1 MIDQV
6 YCISLHDSERW
17 HAVERCVA
25 SRGLNL
31 RFQRF
36 LAVDTREDKWEA
48 FADELSPRARA
59 ELQECIAQERRTRNA
74 QLTPGAVGCYL
85 SHLGVYHTALSRGHE
100 CILVLEDDAELCEN
114 FRSRLREQVEALP
127 EWDVLVL
134 GYEAKRVERTERRE
148 RNAAERGATSARA
161 QPKCVRLRKFYGA
174 YAYVITR
181 RGMQKILDRAWP
193 IQEQFDSALSSWSDT
208 LKIFAATP
216 KLATHVWQGTSVQS
230 LPMKFD
236 LNAMK

>member
-1 MIDQV
+1 MLDHV
-6 YCISLHDSERW
+6 YCISLYDSERW
-17 HAVERCVA
+17 HAVEQCVA

-36 LAVDTREDKWEA
+36 IAVDTRDDKWEA

-59 ELQECIAQERRTRNA
+59 QLHECIAQQRRTRNA

-114 FRSRLREQVEALP
+114 FRSRLREQVQTLP

-134 GYEAKRVERTERRE
+134 GYEAKRVERI
-148 RNAAERGATSARA
+148 ASPARA
-161 QPKCVRLRKFYGA
+161 KTECTRLRKFYGA

-181 RGMQKILDRAWP
+181 RGMQKVLDRAWP
-193 IQEQFDSALSSWSDT
+193 IQEQFDSALSAWSDT
-208 LKIFAATP
+208 LRIFAATP
-216 KLATHVWQGTSVQS
+216 KLATHVWQGTTVQS

-236 LNAMK
+236 LDAMK